1 MVTST
6 NKETAPA
13 AKRFNMYF
21 NIMIDHCLSVR
32 LCKKA
37 MPAYFLQQ
45 HRFITVFLFIL
56 FRTKKESD
64 VKNYTYIRFKSQ
76 VKAIDFY
83 GIPFIIWI
91 KTAVLPGDSSIRLR
105 IIPPAAKDH

>member
-6 NKETAPA
+6 NSETAPA
-13 AKRFNMYF
+13 AKRYNMYF
-21 NIMIDHCLSVR
+21 NIKIDHCLSVR

-83 GIPFIIWI
+83 GIPFII
-91 KTAVLPGDSSIRLR
+91 
-105 IIPPAAKDH
+105 

>member
-6 NKETAPA
+6 NSETAPA

-21 NIMIDHCLSVR
+21 NIKIDHCLSVR

-64 VKNYTYIRFKSQ
+64 VDCNDRRNQKKQ

-83 GIPFIIWI
+83 GIPFII
-91 KTAVLPGDSSIRLR
+91 
-105 IIPPAAKDH
+105 